1 MPSSEKR
8 RTLRIQPYV
17 APCRVVAGGQ
27 RFPGYLTD
35 LSTKGARVS
44 CDLDPP
50 PAGVPVVLEVR
61 FGRQV
66 RYSRL
71 PAEVKWTRPPGED
84 ETHTLGL
91 TFEGVTAEEQE
102 VLEAIVR
109 EFQRRAEQLA

>member
-1 MPSSEKR
+1 MASEKR

-17 APCRVVAGGQ
+17 VPCRITAGA
-27 RFPGYLTD
+27 RRLPGYLTD

-44 CDLDPP
+44 CDVEP
-50 PAGVPVVLEVR
+50 PAAGRVILEVR

-71 PAEVKWTRPPGED
+71 PAEIKWTHPPSASES
-84 ETHTLGL
+84 HTLGL
-91 TFEGVTAEEQE
+91 TFDGVTAEEQAI
-102 VLEAIVR
+102 LESVVA